1 MHQRRKLNMN
11 DGQFNCLSL
20 IFIKS
25 HINKSIR
32 GSIPKCSKFEDFMKT
47 IEEQFV
53 RSNKAL
59 TSILMKRFSSKTF
72 EYSKRVHEHIME
84 MRDMAAQLKS
94 LEVDIS
100 SSQTPQDSTNKLPA
114 KRYLW
119 NVRYLPCNMNTST
132 SEVLVS
138 GITSCGTW

>member
-1 MHQRRKLNMN
+1 MN
-11 DGQFNCLSL
+11 DGRFNCLSL

-32 GSIPKCSKFEDFMKT
+32 GSILKT

-59 TSILMKRFSSKTF
+59 TSILMKMFSSKTF
-72 EYSKRVHEHIME
+72 EYSKSVHEHITE

-114 KRYLW
+114 KRYL
-119 NVRYLPCNMNTST
+119 
-132 SEVLVS
+132 
-138 GITSCGTW
+138 

>member
-1 MHQRRKLNMN
+1 MN

-32 GSIPKCSKFEDFMKT
+32 GSTPKCSKFEDFMKT

-114 KRYLW
+114 KRYL
-119 NVRYLPCNMNTST
+119 
-132 SEVLVS
+132 
-138 GITSCGTW
+138 